1 MSFEVRTIAVF
12 DRNAKRL
19 AKKYRSLKKDLA
31 EMVASLAE
39 DPKQGTA
46 IGGGCYKLRLSVG
59 SKGKG
64 KSGGTRVITYVAVVD
79 GLVYMLT
86 IYDKSEQESISKQE
100 LMMLRK
106 MIP

>member
-12 DRNAKRL
+12 DRNTKRL
-19 AKKYRSLKKDLA
+19 AKKYRSLKKDIAALA
-31 EMVASLAE
+31 VSLAE
-39 DPKQGTA
+39 NPKQGTP
-46 IGGGCYKLRLSVG
+46 IGGACYKIRLSVG

-79 GLVYMLT
+79 DLVYLLT
-86 IYDKSEQESISKQE
+86 IYDKSEQETISKQE
-100 LMMLRK
+100 LLLLRK

>member
-1 MSFEVRTIAVF
+1 MSFEVRSIAVF

-19 AKKYRSLKKDLA
+19 AKKHKSLKDDLA
-31 EMVASLAE
+31 ALVASLIQK
-39 DPKQGTA
+39 PQQGIA
-46 IGGGCYKLRLSVG
+46 IGGGCYKIRLSVE

-79 GLVYMLT
+79 DLVYLLT